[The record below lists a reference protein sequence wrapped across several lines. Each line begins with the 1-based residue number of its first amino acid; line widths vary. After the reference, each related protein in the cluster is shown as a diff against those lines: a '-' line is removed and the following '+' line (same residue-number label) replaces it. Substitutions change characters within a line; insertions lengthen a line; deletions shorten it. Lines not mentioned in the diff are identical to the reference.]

1 MGLTI
6 NSKNHSIDLSY
17 SGFYRLRVKVA
28 ELTAPDIYEHYKK
41 LNDWRYVLVSKG
53 ENFSTEYD
61 KKIVEL
67 DEKYDGKYTKVLEF
81 LYASDSHGE
90 ADAEHCK
97 SVYEII
103 KEYDDDIIY
112 GYRSGIEA
120 VLFKNV
126 KQLIKDGADTGTGIE
141 WY

>member
-1 MGLTI
+1 MGVTI
-6 NSKNHSIDLSY
+6 NSKNHKIVLGY
-17 SGFYRLRVKVA
+17 SGFYRLHVKVA

-53 ENFSTEYD
+53 ENFSAEYD

-67 DEKYDGKYTKVLEF
+67 DKKYDGKYTQVLEF
-81 LYASDSHGE
+81 LYTSDSHGE

-97 SVYEII
+97 AVYGII
-103 KEYDDDIIY
+103 KDYDDDICY
-112 GYRSGIEA
+112 GYCGRSDCA
-120 VLFKNV
+120 MFKDF

>member
-1 MGLTI
+1 M
-6 NSKNHSIDLSY
+6 
-17 SGFYRLRVKVA
+17 
-28 ELTAPDIYEHYKK
+28 
-41 LNDWRYVLVSKG
+41 LNDGSYALIKIKG
-53 ENFSTEYD
+53 NEYFFAWYD
-61 KKIVEL
+61 RKIEEL
-67 DEKYDGKYTKVLEF
+67 DKKYDGKYSEVLDF
-81 LYASDSHGE
+81 LYTSDCDGE

>member
-53 ENFSTEYD
+53 ENFFTEYD

-67 DEKYDGKYTKVLEF
+67 DEKYDGKYTQVLEF
-81 LYASDSHGE
+81 LYTSDSHGE

-103 KEYDDDIIY
+103 KDYDDDICY
-112 GYRSGIEA
+112 GYCGRSDC
-120 VLFKNV
+120 VMFKDF
-126 KQLIKDGADTGTGIE
+126 KQLIEDGADTGTGIE

>member
-1 MGLTI
+1 M
-6 NSKNHSIDLSY
+6 
-17 SGFYRLRVKVA
+17 
-28 ELTAPDIYEHYKK
+28 
-41 LNDWRYVLVSKG
+41 
-53 ENFSTEYD
+53 
-61 KKIVEL
+61 EL
-67 DEKYDGKYTKVLEF
+67 DEKYDGKYTQILEF
-81 LYASDSHGE
+81 LYTSDSHGE

-120 VLFKNV
+120 VLFKNF

>member
-1 MGLTI
+1 MGVTI
-6 NSKNHSIDLSY
+6 KSKNHKIVLSY
-17 SGFYRLRVKVA
+17 SGFYQIRVKVA
-28 ELTAPDIYEHYKK
+28 ELTEPDIYEHYKK

-53 ENFSTEYD
+53 ENFSAEYD

-67 DEKYDGKYTKVLEF
+67 DEKYDGKYTQILEF
-81 LYASDSHGE
+81 LYTSDSHGE

-120 VLFKNV
+120 VLFKNF

>member
-1 MGLTI
+1 MGVTI

-17 SGFYRLRVKVA
+17 SGFYRFRKKVA
-28 ELTAPDIYEHYKK
+28 ELTAPDIYEHYEK
-41 LNDWRYVLVSKG
+41 LNDWRYVLLRES
-53 ENFSTEYD
+53 ENFSAEYD
-61 KKIVEL
+61 EKIVEL
-67 DEKYDGKYTKVLEF
+67 DKKYDGKYSGVLEF
-81 LYASDSHGE
+81 LYTSDCGGE

-103 KEYDDDIIY
+103 KDYDDDICY
-112 GYRSGIEA
+112 GYCGRSDCA
-120 VLFKNV
+120 MFKDF